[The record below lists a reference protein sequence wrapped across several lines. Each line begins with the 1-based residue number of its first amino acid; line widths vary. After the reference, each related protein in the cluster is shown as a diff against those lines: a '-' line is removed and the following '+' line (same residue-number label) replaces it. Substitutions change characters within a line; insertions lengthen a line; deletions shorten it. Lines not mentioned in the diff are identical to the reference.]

1 MTTVPPIV
9 HVVDDDASFRT
20 AIARLLSAS
29 GYQVALYGSASELLE
44 KLPGGAPGCILLD
57 VKMSG
62 LDGPQ
67 LQERLGEIGH
77 KLPIVFLTGHGDVPT
92 SVRAIKAGAEDFLT
106 KPVTKEDLLA
116 AIERALNRYEEI
128 RDHDSRIAAL
138 RSLVSRLTPR
148 EKEVFAMV
156 VRGKLNKQ
164 IAHELDIAERT
175 IKAHRQ
181 QVMEKC
187 EVQTLAELVLIAERL
202 GVLSSPRCNN
212 GQP

>member
-20 AIARLLSAS
+20 AIARLLGAS

-57 VKMSG
+57 VKMAG
-62 LDGPQ
+62 LNGPQ

-106 KPVTKEDLLA
+106 KPVPKKDLLA
-116 AIERALNRYEEI
+116 AIERALNRYEGI
-128 RDHDSRIAAL
+128 RDHDSHIAAL

-148 EKEVFAMV
+148 EKEVFALV

-202 GVLSSPRCNN
+202 GMLSTPHGN
-212 GQP
+212 GSQP